1 LEEPGLKT
9 NFFSIE
15 YLLTFIVL
23 PLFNNVELFMNR
35 RSVFYGLFFFL
46 TGALFFACNNN
57 SSTSPG
63 PKPGIKN
70 NDMANKIEIGSKA
83 PDFSLPDQAGKRVNL
98 SDYIGKSNLVV
109 YFYPKDES
117 YGCTK
122 EACSFRDNY
131 EVFREAGAE
140 VIGISSDD
148 VASHQAFAANHK
160 LPFILLSDKDKTVAG
175 RYGVGKSLGVLP
187 GRVTFVIDK
196 QGIIRLMFSS
206 QLNFEKHITEAI
218 ETLKKLP

>member
-1 LEEPGLKT
+1 MTDQL
-9 NFFSIE
+9 
-15 YLLTFIVL
+15 
-23 PLFNNVELFMNR
+23 
-35 RSVFYGLFFFL
+35 
-46 TGALFFACNNN
+46 
-57 SSTSPG
+57 
-63 PKPGIKN
+63 
-70 NDMANKIEIGSKA
+70 DIGSTA
-83 PDFSLPDQAGKRVNL
+83 PGFSLPDQRGKRVNL
-98 SDYIGKSNLVV
+98 SDFLGKSNVVV

-148 VASHQAFAANHK
+148 IASHQAFSANHK
-160 LPFILLSDKDKTVAG
+160 LPFLLLSDKDKSVAG
-175 RYGVGKSLGVLP
+175 KYGVGKTLGVLP

-206 QLNFEKHITEAI
+206 QLNFQKHVEEAI
-218 ETLKKLP
+218 ETLKGMK

>member
-1 LEEPGLKT
+1 MRNRFIRYGFLIFL
-9 NFFSIE
+9 SAV
-15 YLLTFIVL
+15 LLG
-23 PLFNNVELFMNR
+23 
-35 RSVFYGLFFFL
+35 S
-46 TGALFFACNNN
+46 CN
-57 SSTSPG
+57 SAPDAPAGMKDGT
-63 PKPGIKN
+63 KN

-83 PDFSLPDQAGKRVNL
+83 PDFSLPDQFGKRVNL
-98 SDYIGKSNLVV
+98 SDYLGKSNLVV

-131 EVFREAGAE
+131 EVFKQAGAV

-148 VASHQAFAANHK
+148 IATHQAFAANHK
-160 LPFILLSDKDKTVAG
+160 LPFILLSDKDKTVASK
-175 RYGVGKSLGVLP
+175 YFVGKSLGVLP

-196 QGIIRLMFSS
+196 QGIVRMSFSS

-218 ETLKKLP
+218 ETLKNID

>member
-1 LEEPGLKT
+1 MTDQL
-9 NFFSIE
+9 
-15 YLLTFIVL
+15 
-23 PLFNNVELFMNR
+23 
-35 RSVFYGLFFFL
+35 
-46 TGALFFACNNN
+46 
-57 SSTSPG
+57 
-63 PKPGIKN
+63 
-70 NDMANKIEIGSKA
+70 DIGSTD
-83 PDFSLPDQAGKRVNL
+83 PGFSLPDQRGKRVNL
-98 SDYIGKSNLVV
+98 SDFLGKSNVVV

-148 VASHQAFAANHK
+148 IASHQAFSANHK
-160 LPFILLSDKDKTVAG
+160 LPFLLLSDKDKSVAG
-175 RYGVGKSLGVLP
+175 KYGVGKTLGVLP

-206 QLNFEKHITEAI
+206 QLNFQKHVEEAI
-218 ETLKKLP
+218 ETLKGMK